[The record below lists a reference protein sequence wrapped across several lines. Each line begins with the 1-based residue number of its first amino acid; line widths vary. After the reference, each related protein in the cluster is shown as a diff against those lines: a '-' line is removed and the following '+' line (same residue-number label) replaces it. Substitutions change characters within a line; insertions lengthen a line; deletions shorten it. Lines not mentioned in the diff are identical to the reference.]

1 MTFTFDVQQKT
12 RGFLKQYLET
22 LSLKELNTIP
32 EGYNNSIL
40 WNIGHII
47 VTQQLLVYKL
57 SGLPMLVNESQISK
71 YMKGTKPEA
80 DATQEEVNNLNK
92 LLFTTVEQT
101 KNDYQN
107 GIFIDFNEYVLST
120 TGNTLTKVEEAINFN
135 LFHEGI
141 HLGYIMALKKALK

>member
-22 LSLKELNTIP
+22 LTLKELNTIP
-32 EGYNNSIL
+32 NGYNNSIL

-57 SGLPMLVNESQISK
+57 SGLPMLVNESQINK

-80 DATQEEVNNLNK
+80 DATQNEVDDLNE
-92 LLFTTVEQT
+92 LLFTTVRQT
-101 KNDYQN
+101 KNDYEN
-107 GIFIDFNEYVLST
+107 GKFINFNEYVLST

-141 HLGYIMALKKALK
+141 HLGYIMALVKALK